1 MVSVHIGLFL
11 YWYSSKI
18 NPVIDIYINQL
29 HKHLGMMLD
38 SNLGYEHHI
47 KSILNKVKKQ
57 MFFSLS
63 FSQYFQDIP

>member
-1 MVSVHIGLFL
+1 MISVHMGCFCTGILQRSIL
-11 YWYSSKI
+11 LL
-18 NPVIDIYINQL
+18 IYINQL

-57 MFFSLS
+57 MFFSVS